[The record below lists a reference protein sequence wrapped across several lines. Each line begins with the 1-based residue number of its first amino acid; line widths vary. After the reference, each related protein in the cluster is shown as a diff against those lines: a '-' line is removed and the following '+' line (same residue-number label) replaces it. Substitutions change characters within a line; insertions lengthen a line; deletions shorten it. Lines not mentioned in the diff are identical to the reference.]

1 MTVSSFRVAKS
12 ETRELADR
20 DHVGRSGLRLSEPT
34 EWRMSNETFFTA
46 FVVICGSLALLALL
60 LR

>member
-12 ETRELADR
+12 ETRDLADR
-20 DHVGRSGLRLSEPT
+20 EHVGLSGLRLGEPT
-34 EWRMSNETFFTA
+34 EWKMSNETFFTA
-46 FVVICGSLALLALL
+46 FVVIAAVLALLALI